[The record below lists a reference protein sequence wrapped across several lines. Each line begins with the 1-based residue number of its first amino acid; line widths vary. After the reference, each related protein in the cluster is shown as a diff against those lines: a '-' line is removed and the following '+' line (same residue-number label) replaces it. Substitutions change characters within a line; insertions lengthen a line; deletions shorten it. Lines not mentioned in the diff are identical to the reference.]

1 MHMLSAPRQQGA
13 GARRPPGFSLVEL
26 LVVTVILGLFATLA
40 VPRYGRIV
48 ARQRADAAA
57 TRLALDLRMARQ
69 HARTCCRS
77 QTVTF
82 DLDAHEYTLPN
93 IPDLDHSQR
102 DHQVFLAA
110 PPYHAQLTD
119 VDFDDETFVIFDG
132 FGIPEAPGRI
142 DLTIGVETRAVLVSS
157 TGEVTIE

>member
-1 MHMLSAPRQQGA
+1 MRRNRQQQ
-13 GARRPPGFSLVEL
+13 RRPHRPPAFSLIEL
-26 LVVTVILGLFATLA
+26 LAVTVILGLFATLA

-69 HARTCCRS
+69 HARTFCRS

-82 DLDAHEYTLPN
+82 DLDTHEYTLPK

-102 DHQVFLAA
+102 DHQVCLAA

-119 VDFDDETFVIFDG
+119 VDFDEETHVTFDG